1 MKRKNII
8 IKKTILYICLA
19 IIGIIFISPLLW
31 VVSTAFKT
39 VEETYGSQITWIP
52 NPVTFKHFI
61 KLFTE
66 YPFFIFIKNSIFV
79 TFFSVIGTVISCS
92 MVAYAFARLNW
103 FGKNI
108 FFIVL
113 LATMMIPQQVTM
125 IPLFIL
131 FNKIGWVNTFKP
143 LIIPQFFAGGVE
155 GALYVFILRQFIR
168 SIPRELDEAA
178 KIDGCGYFKIY
189 THIIM
194 PLLKPALGTVAV
206 FSFMLHWNEFMM
218 PLIYLNDESKFT
230 LPVGLQYFKLQDFIL
245 YNELMSSSL
254 LALLPCI
261 IIFFMCQKYF
271 IRGIDLK
278 AGKG

>member
-8 IKKTILYICLA
+8 TKKIILYICLT

-39 VEETYGSQITWIP
+39 VEETYGSQIAWIP

-66 YPFFIFIKNSIFV
+66 YPFFIFFKNSIFV

-103 FGKNI
+103 FGKDM

-113 LATMMIPQQVTM
+113 LATMMIPSQITM

-131 FNKIGWVNTFKP
+131 FNKIGWVNTFRP
-143 LIIPQFFAGGVE
+143 LIIPQFFAGGAE
-155 GALYVFILRQFIR
+155 GGLYVFILRQFMR
-168 SIPRELDEAA
+168 TIPRELDEAA
-178 KIDGCGYFKIY
+178 KIDGCSYFKIY
-189 THIIM
+189 MHIIM
-194 PLLKPALGTVAV
+194 PLSKPALGAVAV

-245 YNELMSSSL
+245 YNELMGASL
-254 LALLPCI
+254 VALLPCI
-261 IIFFMCQKYF
+261 ILFFMCQKYF

>member
-8 IKKTILYICLA
+8 TKKIILYICLT

-66 YPFFIFIKNSIFV
+66 YHLFIFIKNSIFV
-79 TFFSVIGTVISCS
+79 TSFSVIGTVISCS

-103 FGKNI
+103 FGKNT

-125 IPLFIL
+125 IPLFIF
-131 FNKIGWVNTFKP
+131 FNKIGWINTFKP

-168 SIPRELDEAA
+168 TIPRELDEAA

-194 PLLKPALGTVAV
+194 PLLKPALGAVAV

-245 YNELMSSSL
+245 YNELMGASL
-254 LALLPCI
+254 VALLPCI
-261 IIFFMCQKYF
+261 IIFFMFQKYF